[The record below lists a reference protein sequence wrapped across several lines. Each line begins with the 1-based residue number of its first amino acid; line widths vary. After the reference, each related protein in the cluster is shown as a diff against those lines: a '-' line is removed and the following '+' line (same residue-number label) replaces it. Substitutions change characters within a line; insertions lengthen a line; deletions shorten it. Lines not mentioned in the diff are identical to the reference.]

1 MRFKKSIILFVIFLS
16 TRAIAQWQVDA
27 GAGISVPITGYGKV
41 VKTGFV
47 IFSADGQ
54 YRFKSGL
61 AVGMKV
67 QMARFAKD
75 NNPTDSFYDAK
86 LTVAPIIFTAEY
98 SLNRSKKFQPYVT
111 GGLGLS
117 FFAVSYNSS
126 PTAIDDKQISNVS
139 FTMMPCVGFRY
150 QADDHLYPFL
160 ESGFV
165 ILADGPPIGFPN
177 GEKATGYNFIS
188 AGLQYRF

>member
-1 MRFKKSIILFVIFLS
+1 MRFKKLIILFVIFFS
-16 TRAIAQWQVDA
+16 TRAVAQWQVDA
-27 GAGISVPITGYGKV
+27 GVGVTFPVTGYGKV
-41 VKTGFV
+41 VKTGFL
-47 IFSADGQ
+47 IFNADGQ

-61 AVGMKV
+61 GVGMKI

-75 NNPTDSFYDAK
+75 NNPADSFFDAK
-86 LTVAPIIFTAEY
+86 ITVAPVLLTAEFTF
-98 SLNRSKKFQPYVT
+98 NRSKNFQPYVT

-139 FTMMPCVGFRY
+139 FTMMPLVGFRY
-150 QADDHLYPFL
+150 KVNEHLYAFL
-160 ESGFV
+160 ELGFV
-165 ILADGPPIGFPN
+165 ILADGPPIGFPM

-188 AGLQYRF
+188 AGLQYKF

>member
-1 MRFKKSIILFVIFLS
+1 MRFKKLILLCVVFFS
-16 TRAIAQWQVDA
+16 TRVIAQWQVDA
-27 GAGISVPITGYGKV
+27 GAGVSFPITGYGKV

-47 IFSADGQ
+47 IFNADGQ

-61 AVGMKV
+61 AVGMKI

-75 NNPTDSFYDAK
+75 NNPTDSFYEAK
-86 LTVAPIIFTAEY
+86 ITVAPVIFTAEY
-98 SLNRSKKFQPYVT
+98 SLNRSKNFQPYIA

-139 FTMMPCVGFRY
+139 FTMMPLFGFRY
-150 QADDHLYPFL
+150 KANDHLFPFV

-165 ILADGPPIGFPN
+165 ILADGPPIGFPK
-177 GEKATGYNFIS
+177 GEKVTGYNFVS
-188 AGLQYRF
+188 GGLQYRF

>member
-1 MRFKKSIILFVIFLS
+1 MRSKKLMILCVIFLS
-16 TRAIAQWQVDA
+16 TRAAAQWQVDA
-27 GAGISVPITGYGKV
+27 GAGISFPITGYGKV
-41 VKTGFV
+41 VKTGV
-47 IFSADGQ
+47 LIFNTDGQ

-61 AVGMKV
+61 AVGMKI

-75 NNPTDSFYDAK
+75 NNPADSFYDAK
-86 LTVAPIIFTAEY
+86 ITVAPVLFTAEY
-98 SLNRSKKFQPYVT
+98 TMNRSKNFQPYIT

-126 PTAIDDKQISNVS
+126 PTAIDDKQISNVT
-139 FTMMPCVGFRY
+139 FTMMPLIGARY
-150 QADDHLYPFL
+150 KANNHLYPFL

-165 ILADGPPIGFPN
+165 ILADGPPIGFPVA
-177 GEKATGYNFIS
+177 EKATGYNFIT

>member
-1 MRFKKSIILFVIFLS
+1 MRFKKLNLLCVVFFS
-16 TRAIAQWQVDA
+16 TRVIAQWQVDA
-27 GAGISVPITGYGKV
+27 CAGVSFPITGYGKV

-47 IFSADGQ
+47 IINTDGQ

-61 AVGMKV
+61 AVGMKI

-86 LTVAPIIFTAEY
+86 ITVAPVIFTAEY
-98 SLNRSKKFQPYVT
+98 SLNRSKNFQPYIT

-139 FTMMPCVGFRY
+139 FTMMPLVGFRY
-150 QADDHLYPFL
+150 KANDNLFPFL
-160 ESGFV
+160 ESGLV
-165 ILADGPPIGFPN
+165 ILADGPPIGFPK
-177 GEKATGYNFIS
+177 GEKVTGYNFIS

>member
-1 MRFKKSIILFVIFLS
+1 MKVKKLIVLVAIFFS
-16 TRAIAQWQVDA
+16 TRAVAQWRVDA
-27 GAGISVPITGYGKV
+27 GVGVSFPITGYSKV
-41 VKTGFV
+41 VNTGFT
-47 IFSADGQ
+47 IFNADGQ
-54 YRFKSGL
+54 YSFQSGL
-61 AVGMKV
+61 AVGMKI

-75 NNPTDSFYDAK
+75 KNPSDSFYDAK
-86 LTVAPIIFTAEY
+86 ITVAPVVFTAEY
-98 SLNRSKKFQPYVT
+98 SFNRSKKFQPYVE

-139 FTMMPCVGFRY
+139 FTMMPLVGFRY
-150 QADDHLYPFL
+150 KASDHLYPFL
-160 ESGFV
+160 ESAFV
-165 ILADGPPIGFPN
+165 ILADGPPIGFPV

>member
-1 MRFKKSIILFVIFLS
+1 MRSKKTILLVAIFFS

-27 GAGISVPITGYGKV
+27 GAGISFPITGYGKV
-41 VKTGFV
+41 VKSGFV
-47 IFSADGQ
+47 IFNTDGQ

-61 AVGMKV
+61 AVGMKI
-67 QMARFAKD
+67 QMARFAMDK
-75 NNPTDSFYDAK
+75 NPSDSFYGAK

-98 SLNRSKKFQPYVT
+98 TLNRSKNFQPYVT

-126 PTAIDDKQISNVS
+126 PTAIDDKRISNVS
-139 FTMMPCVGFRY
+139 FTMMPLVGFRY
-150 QADDHLYPFL
+150 KANDHLSPYL

-165 ILADGPPIGFPN
+165 IIADGPPVGFPI

-188 AGLQYRF
+188 LGVQYRF

>member
-1 MRFKKSIILFVIFLS
+1 MRFKKLNLLCVVFFS
-16 TRAIAQWQVDA
+16 TRVIAQWQVDA
-27 GAGISVPITGYGKV
+27 GAGVSFPITGYGKV

-47 IFSADGQ
+47 IFNTDGQ

-61 AVGMKV
+61 AVGMKI

-86 LTVAPIIFTAEY
+86 ITVAPVIFTAEY
-98 SLNRSKKFQPYVT
+98 SLNRSKNFQPYIT

-139 FTMMPCVGFRY
+139 FTMMPLLGFRY
-150 QADDHLYPFL
+150 KANDHLFPFL
-160 ESGFV
+160 ETGFV
-165 ILADGPPIGFPN
+165 ILADGPPIGFPK
-177 GEKATGYNFIS
+177 GEKVTGYNFIS

>member
-1 MRFKKSIILFVIFLS
+1 MRFKKLILLCVVFFS
-16 TRAIAQWQVDA
+16 TRVIAQWQVDA
-27 GAGISVPITGYGKV
+27 GAGVSFPITGYGKV

-47 IFSADGQ
+47 IFNADGQ
-54 YRFKSGL
+54 YGFKSGL
-61 AVGMKV
+61 AVGMKI

-86 LTVAPIIFTAEY
+86 ITVAPVIFTAEY
-98 SLNRSKKFQPYVT
+98 SLNRSKNFQPYIT

-126 PTAIDDKQISNVS
+126 PTAIDDKQVSNVS
-139 FTMMPCVGFRY
+139 FTMMPVVGFRY
-150 QADDHLYPFL
+150 KASDHLFPFL

-165 ILADGPPIGFPN
+165 ILADGPPIGFPK
-177 GEKATGYNFIS
+177 GEKVTGYNFIS

>member
-1 MRFKKSIILFVIFLS
+1 
-16 TRAIAQWQVDA
+16 
-27 GAGISVPITGYGKV
+27 
-41 VKTGFV
+41 
-47 IFSADGQ
+47 
-54 YRFKSGL
+54 
-61 AVGMKV
+61 
-67 QMARFAKD
+67 MARFAKD

-86 LTVAPIIFTAEY
+86 ITEAPIIFTAEY
-98 SLNRSKKFQPYVT
+98 SLNRSKNFQPYIT

-139 FTMMPCVGFRY
+139 FTMMPLLGFRY
-150 QADDHLYPFL
+150 KANDHLFPFL

-165 ILADGPPIGFPN
+165 ILADGPPIGFPK
-177 GEKATGYNFIS
+177 GEKVTGYNFIS